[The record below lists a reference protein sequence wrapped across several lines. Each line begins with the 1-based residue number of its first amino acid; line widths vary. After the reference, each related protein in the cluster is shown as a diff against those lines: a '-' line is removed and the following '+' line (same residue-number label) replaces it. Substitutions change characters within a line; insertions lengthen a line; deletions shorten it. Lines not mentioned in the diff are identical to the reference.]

1 MEIDRNLCLEMST
14 GFGGPERKA
23 LTTTQMILTI
33 DELDEVI
40 KNLSVM
46 REDLRGCKV
55 CAACQTINH
64 RDAPECQTCEEPLCT
79 L

>member
-1 MEIDRNLCLEMST
+1 MST

-33 DELDEVI
+33 DDLDEVI
-40 KNLSVM
+40 ANLSKM
-46 REDLRGCKV
+46 RESLRDYKV
-55 CAACQTINH
+55 CSSCQTMNH
-64 RDAPECQTCEEPLCT
+64 RDSTECDTCEEPLCT